1 MLAIVKL
8 SEVWKQVQVE
18 KAFYLIPVKNF
29 LGHPV
34 KVEAVQLALKNRY
47 ERKVVEAIVINPENQ

>member
-18 KAFYLIPVKNF
+18 KAFYFTVKNF

>member
-8 SEVWKQVQVE
+8 SEFWKQVQVE
-18 KAFYLIPVKNF
+18 KAFYYVKNF